1 VGCRGL
7 ASVPLMLTGSPLLA
21 TVVLVVGLV
30 LLVVGSDQL
39 VAGAARLSSRLG
51 MSPVVVGVVIIG
63 FGTSTPELLVSLLAA
78 VEGAFDL
85 GVGNIIGSNIANV
98 LLVLGV
104 AAIAGPVI
112 VGRAT
117 VRREVPLSLAG
128 VVAFAWAV
136 QGELRRID
144 AVLLALLLVAALGV
158 LLARGRSAA
167 DADGELEGEL
177 DGDDAARMRVGR
189 ELLRAL
195 GGLVATL
202 AGAQAVVLGG
212 SAIALAAGLSEA
224 FIGLTI
230 VAVGTSLP
238 ELAAAVQSVRRR
250 ATDLLVGNILG
261 SNLFNALAVGPVVVW
276 TGASLGR
283 IVSPDL
289 AGRATLLMLAAVV
302 AVSVLLARRRIDR
315 IAGIVLVLAYA
326 ASVAI
331 MAG

>member
-1 VGCRGL
+1 
-7 ASVPLMLTGSPLLA
+7 MLA
-21 TVVLVVGLV
+21 TSIPLSLLVLAAGLV
-30 LLVVGSDQL
+30 LLVVGADRL
-39 VAGAARLSSRLG
+39 VDGAARLSRGLG
-51 MSPVVVGVVIIG
+51 LSPVVIGVVILG
-63 FGTSTPELLVSLLAA
+63 FGTSAPELLVTLLAA
-78 VEGAFDL
+78 LEGVFDL
-85 GVGNIIGSNIANV
+85 GVGNIVGSNIANV

-104 AAIAGPVI
+104 AAVVGPV
-112 VGRAT
+112 VAGRT
-117 VRREVPLSLAG
+117 TLRREVPLSLLA
-128 VVAFAWAV
+128 VVAFAWAI
-136 QGELRRID
+136 QGDLHRAE
-144 AVLLALLLVAALGV
+144 ALLLIV
-158 LLARGRSAA
+158 LLLVVVGLILGLARRDLRTGGSSAAVVSVAELDDGPVRNGRSAF
-167 DADGELEGEL
+167 
-177 DGDDAARMRVGR
+177 
-189 ELLRAL
+189 RAL
-195 GGLVATL
+195 FGLLATL

-212 SAIALAAGLSEA
+212 GAIAEGAGLSEGLV
-224 FIGLTI
+224 GLTL

-238 ELAAAVQSVRRR
+238 ELAAAVQAVRRR

>member
-1 VGCRGL
+1 
-7 ASVPLMLTGSPLLA
+7 MLTGSPLLA

-85 GVGNIIGSNIANV
+85 GVGNIVGSNIANV

-104 AAIAGPVI
+104 AAVAGPVI

-128 VVAFAWAV
+128 VAAFAWAV
-136 QGELRRID
+136 QGELRRVD
-144 AVLLALLLVAALGV
+144 AVLLALLLVVALGV

-167 DADGELEGEL
+167 DADLDGEL
-177 DGDDAARMRVGR
+177 DADDAARMRPGR

-212 SAIALAAGLSEA
+212 SAIALSAGLSEA